1 MRKKKDFIPFVIPAC
16 LESFFRFRTDPQQ
29 IEDKSRKDC
38 VQAAMTEQAGMTAGL
53 TYINYGFGKFYAPL

>member
-1 MRKKKDFIPFVIPAC
+1 MRKEKDFIPFVIPAC

-38 VQAAMTEQAGMTAGL
+38 VQAAMTEQAGMTTIGTEWL
-53 TYINYGFGKFYAPL
+53 YINIKGR